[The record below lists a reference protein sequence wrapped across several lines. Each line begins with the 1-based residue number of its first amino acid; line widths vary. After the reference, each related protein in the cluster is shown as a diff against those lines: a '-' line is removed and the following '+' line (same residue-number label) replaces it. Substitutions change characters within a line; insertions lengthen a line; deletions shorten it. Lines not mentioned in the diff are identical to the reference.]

1 MNIPIWNGIGA
12 SATFH
17 FHPGDDAAAS
27 MSPTDS
33 LAVQILQSFGVDS
46 VIIITND
53 TIQGYG
59 F

>member
-12 SATFH
+12 STTFH
-17 FHPGDDAAAS
+17 YHGDDPYL
-27 MSPTDS
+27 SPTDT
-33 LAVQILQSFGVDS
+33 LGMQTMLKYGVDS
-46 VIIITND
+46 VIIILND